1 MDCRLYDTR
10 HDATALEQ
18 AEDAYSHS
26 LLYSR
31 QADPVSLTGVLVNL
45 ATVYEE
51 KGQLAKAESTYQQ
64 AIAQWSLPREASE
77 QSFAYAH
84 YARAQYN
91 LARLLFHQG
100 VRTMAEKAV
109 KTALEYDQK
118 SECVLDLCRTVELFC
133 MIEVEMAARKLSPT
147 LPREMAEIGTILKRM
162 ARRAS
167 GFGIRELLQTQRF
180 VKQNCAVVE
189 AWTRLDAEWSSKSVP
204 ELCRIVDSELS
215 KETPPF
221 FLLKKIVPIKDYF
234 LGVNPFEG
242 LKDISS
248 AGGLKEALRHLS
260 EGGALGLFPAG
271 EVSAYQ
277 ADSNSIEDKAWS
289 RSVLKL
295 IRKADV
301 PVIPIYFKG
310 SNSMLFQILGM
321 IHPMLRTV
329 KLPSELLN
337 KKNRV
342 IKLRVG
348 NPISVE
354 TQNSF
359 ADLIQYGKFLRAKT
373 YLLGSS
379 LEVKK
384 FFLKS
389 QKAEKQVEPVAK
401 ETPVE
406 ILQKEIKDIME
417 DYLLFSMKNY
427 TVYCAPTM
435 KIPNILNEIGRLRE
449 LTFRA
454 VGEGT
459 NRSIDLDEF
468 DLYYYHLFIW
478 DNDTDRIVG
487 AYRVGKGKDI
497 IDRYGIK
504 GFYINTL
511 FKIRK
516 QIMPV
521 LYESIE
527 LGRSF
532 IIEDYQRK
540 PLPLFMLWKGI
551 LYFLIKNPEY
561 RYLIGPVTISG
572 KYSEVSKEL
581 IMKFI
586 IRNHWDAELA
596 RCISPR
602 CKYRVETHDP
612 DVDVM
617 VEASGDNIATLDK
630 LIGDIEPSSDKL
642 PILLKKYILLN
653 GRIVGFNI
661 DPKFNMCLD
670 GLLILDLFDVPMSTI
685 ESLSKE
691 INDDTILNRFSSDN
705 LEV

>member
-1 MDCRLYDTR
+1 MNLIDSNDILKASKLDRFGGNLGGSLVAKLVMYIMRLNKINKLYSDVYN
-10 HDATALEQ
+10 DDPQEFLEQ
-18 AEDAYSHS
+18 LIEALGVTIEINEED
-26 LLYSR
+26 L
-31 QADPVSLTGVLVNL
+31 
-45 ATVYEE
+45 
-51 KGQLAKAESTYQQ
+51 
-64 AIAQWSLPREASE
+64 
-77 QSFAYAH
+77 
-84 YARAQYN
+84 
-91 LARLLFHQG
+91 
-100 VRTMAEKAV
+100 
-109 KTALEYDQK
+109 QK
-118 SECVLDLCRTVELFC
+118 IPANGAFITISNHPFGGLDGIIL
-133 MIEVEMAARKLSPT
+133 IKL
-147 LPREMAEIGTILKRM
+147 
-162 ARRAS
+162 
-167 GFGIRELLQTQRF
+167 
-180 VKQNCAVVE
+180 
-189 AWTRLDAEWSSKSVP
+189 
-204 ELCRIVDSELS
+204 LS
-215 KETPPF
+215 KIRPDYKVMAN

-234 LGVNPFEG
+234 LGVNPFENRR
-242 LKDISS
+242 DISS

-260 EGGALGLFPAG
+260 DGKPLGLFPAG

-277 ADSNSIEDKAWS
+277 ADSNSVEDKEWS
-289 RSVLKL
+289 ASVLKL
-295 IRKADV
+295 IRKANV

-310 SNSMLFQILGM
+310 SNSLLFQLLGL

-337 KKNRV
+337 KKKQV

-348 NPISVE
+348 SPISTE

-359 ADLIQYGKFLRAKT
+359 TDIMQYGKFLRAKT

-389 QKAEKQVEPVAK
+389 QKAEKKAEPIAT
-401 ETPVE
+401 EIATE
-406 ILQKEIKDIME
+406 ILQKEISDIRE
-417 DYLLFSMKNY
+417 DYLLFTMKNY
-427 TVYCAPTM
+427 SIYCAPTL

-449 LTFRA
+449 VTFRA

-468 DLYYYHLFIW
+468 DLYYFHLFIW
-478 DNDTDRIVG
+478 DNDANRIVG
-487 AYRVGKGKDI
+487 AYRVGKGKEI
-497 IDRYGIK
+497 IDRYGVK

-516 QIMPV
+516 QMMPV

-532 IIEDYQRK
+532 IVEDYQRK
-540 PLPLFMLWKGI
+540 PFPLFMLWKGI

-572 KYSEVSKEL
+572 KYTDVSKEL

-586 IRNHWDAELA
+586 ERNHWDAELA
-596 RCISPR
+596 TCITPR
-602 CKYRVETHDP
+602 CKYRVETNDP
-612 DVDVM
+612 GVDVM
-617 VEASGDNIATLDK
+617 VEASGSDISALDK

-642 PILLKKYILLN
+642 PILLKKYISLN
-653 GRIVGFNI
+653 GRIIGFNI

-691 INDDTILNRFSSDN
+691 INDDTILNRFSSEN

>member
-1 MDCRLYDTR
+1 MNLIESNDIKAAGKLDRFGGKLGGSLVAKLVMHIMRLNKINKLYSDVYDENSE
-10 HDATALEQ
+10 AFLEQ
-18 AEDAYSHS
+18 LIEA
-26 LLYSR
+26 L
-31 QADPVSLTGVLVNL
+31 GV
-45 ATVYEE
+45 T
-51 KGQLAKAESTYQQ
+51 
-64 AIAQWSLPREASE
+64 
-77 QSFAYAH
+77 
-84 YARAQYN
+84 
-91 LARLLFHQG
+91 
-100 VRTMAEKAV
+100 
-109 KTALEYDQK
+109 
-118 SECVLDLCRTVELFC
+118 
-133 MIEVEMAARKLSPT
+133 IEVNKEDLEKIP
-147 LPREMAEIGTILKRM
+147 
-162 ARRAS
+162 AS
-167 GFGIRELLQTQRF
+167 GAFITISNHPFGG
-180 VKQNCAVVE
+180 
-189 AWTRLDAEWSSKSVP
+189 LDGIILIK
-204 ELCRIVDSELS
+204 LLS
-215 KETPPF
+215 KIRPDYKVMAN
-221 FLLKKIVPIKDYF
+221 FLLKKIEPIKDYF
-234 LGVNPFEG
+234 LGVNPFESRR
-242 LKDISS
+242 DISS

-260 EGGALGLFPAG
+260 EGKPLGLFPAG

-277 ADSNSIEDKAWS
+277 ADSNSVEDKEWS
-289 RSVLKL
+289 VSVLKL
-295 IRKADV
+295 IRKANV

-310 SNSMLFQILGM
+310 SNSLLFQLLGF

-337 KKNRV
+337 KKNRI
-342 IKLRVG
+342 IKLRIG
-348 NPISVE
+348 SPITTE
-354 TQNSF
+354 TQDSF
-359 ADLIQYGKFLRAKT
+359 TDIRQYGKFLRAKT

-389 QKAEKQVEPVAK
+389 QKAGKNVEPIAQ
-401 ETPVE
+401 EMPVE
-406 ILQKEIKDIME
+406 VLQKEITNIKD

-427 TVYCAPTM
+427 TVYCAPTI

-449 LTFRA
+449 VTFRA

-478 DNDTDRIVG
+478 DDDNQRIVG

-497 IDRYGIK
+497 IDRYGVK

-516 QIMPV
+516 EMMPI

-532 IIEDYQRK
+532 VVEEYQRK
-540 PLPLFMLWKGI
+540 PFPLFMLWKGI

-572 KYSEVSKEL
+572 KYTDVSKEL

-586 IRNHWDAELA
+586 RKNHWEGELA
-596 RCISPR
+596 HCIIPR
-602 CKYRVETHDP
+602 CKYSVETNDP

-617 VEASGDNIATLDK
+617 VEASGDDISALDK

-642 PILLKKYILLN
+642 PILLKKYISLN
-653 GRIVGFNI
+653 GRIIGFNI

-691 INDDTILNRFSSDN
+691 INDATILSRFAPEAPE
-705 LEV
+705 L

>member
-1 MDCRLYDTR
+1 MKLIDTNDFLLGSHGLNRFRESLVSKLVMYILRLHKLDKLNVKVN
-10 HDATALEQ
+10 DDDPEALGVTIDVSK
-18 AEDAYSHS
+18 ED
-26 LLYSR
+26 LEKI
-31 QADPVSLTGVLVNL
+31 PKEGTFITVSNHPFGGLDGIVLV
-45 ATVYEE
+45 
-51 KGQLAKAESTYQQ
+51 
-64 AIAQWSLPREASE
+64 
-77 QSFAYAH
+77 
-84 YARAQYN
+84 
-91 LARLLFHQG
+91 RLL
-100 VRTMAEKAV
+100 
-109 KTALEYDQK
+109 
-118 SECVLDLCRTVELFC
+118 C
-133 MIEVEMAARKLSPT
+133 KLRPDYKIMS
-147 LPREMAEIGTILKRM
+147 
-162 ARRAS
+162 
-167 GFGIRELLQTQRF
+167 
-180 VKQNCAVVE
+180 N
-189 AWTRLDAEWSSKSVP
+189 
-204 ELCRIVDSELS
+204 
-215 KETPPF
+215 
-221 FLLKKIVPIKDYF
+221 FLLKKIVPLQDYILGLDPEESKKDSNMR
-234 LGVNPFEG
+234 V
-242 LKDISS
+242 I
-248 AGGLKEALRHLS
+248 KEAIRHVID
-260 EGGALGLFPAG
+260 GKPLGIFPAG
-271 EVSAYQ
+271 EVSSYQ
-277 ADSNSIEDKAWS
+277 ADSNHVEDKEWDS
-289 RSVLKL
+289 SVLKL
-295 IRKADV
+295 VKMAKV

-310 SNSMLFQILGM
+310 SNSLLFYLLGM
-321 IHPMLRTV
+321 IHPVLKTI

-342 IKLRVG
+342 VKLRIG

-354 TQNSF
+354 TQNTF
-359 ADLIQYGKFLRAKT
+359 HDIAQYGKFLRAKT
-373 YLLGSS
+373 YLLGSA

-384 FFLKS
+384 FFIKS
-389 QKAEKQVEPVAK
+389 QKAMPKAEPVAV
-401 ETPVE
+401 ETESAV
-406 ILQKEIKDIME
+406 LKKEIEGIAE
-417 DYLLFSMKNY
+417 DYLLFNMKNY
-427 TVYCAPTM
+427 DIYCSPSV
-435 KIPNILNEIGRLRE
+435 KIPNVLNEIGRLRE

>member
-1 MDCRLYDTR
+1 M
-10 HDATALEQ
+10 
-18 AEDAYSHS
+18 
-26 LLYSR
+26 
-31 QADPVSLTGVLVNL
+31 NL
-45 ATVYEE
+45 I
-51 KGQLAKAESTYQQ
+51 ES
-64 AIAQWSLPREASE
+64 S
-77 QSFAYAH
+77 
-84 YARAQYN
+84 
-91 LARLLFHQG
+91 
-100 VRTMAEKAV
+100 
-109 KTALEYDQK
+109 D
-118 SECVLDLCRTVELFC
+118 
-133 MIEVEMAARKLSPT
+133 
-147 LPREMAEIGTILKRM
+147 ILK
-162 ARRAS
+162 AS
-167 GFGIRELLQTQRF
+167 KLDRFGGNLGGSLVAKFVMHIMRLNKINKLYADVYNDDPQEFLDRLIEALGVTIEINEEDLQKIPATGAF
-180 VKQNCAVVE
+180 ITISNHPFGG
-189 AWTRLDAEWSSKSVP
+189 LDGIILIK
-204 ELCRIVDSELS
+204 LLS
-215 KETPPF
+215 KVRPDYKVLAN

-234 LGVNPFEG
+234 LGVNPFENR
-242 LKDISS
+242 KDISS

-260 EGGALGLFPAG
+260 DGKPLGLFPAG

-277 ADSNSIEDKAWS
+277 ADSNSVEDKEWS
-289 RSVLKL
+289 QSVLKL
-295 IRKADV
+295 IRKANV

-310 SNSMLFQILGM
+310 SNSLLFQLLGM

-329 KLPSELLN
+329 RLPSELLN

-342 IKLRVG
+342 IKLRIG
-348 NPISVE
+348 SPISVDIQE
-354 TQNSF
+354 SF
-359 ADLIQYGKFLRAKT
+359 TDLRQYGKFLRAKT

-389 QKAEKQVEPVAK
+389 QRAEKKIEPLA
-401 ETPVE
+401 
-406 ILQKEIKDIME
+406 KDIPVDVQLHE
-417 DYLLFSMKNY
+417 LEKIREEYLLFSMKNY
-427 TVYCAPTM
+427 SIYCAPTM

-449 LTFRA
+449 VTFRA

-478 DNDTDRIVG
+478 DDAANKIVG
-487 AYRVGKGKDI
+487 AYRVGKGKEI
-497 IDRYGIK
+497 IDRYGVK

-516 QIMPV
+516 EMLPV

-532 IIEDYQRK
+532 IVEEYQRK

-586 IRNHWDAELA
+586 KRNHWDHELA
-596 RCISPR
+596 NCVAPR
-602 CKYRVETHDP
+602 CKYQVKTHDP
-612 DVDVM
+612 GVDVM
-617 VEASGDNIATLDK
+617 VDASRDNISTLDK
-630 LIGDIEPSSDKL
+630 FIGDIEPSNDKL
-642 PILLKKYILLN
+642 PVLLKKYISLN
-653 GRIVGFNI
+653 GKIVGFNI

-670 GLLILDLFDVPMSTI
+670 GLLILDLFDIPMSTI

-691 INDDTILNRFSSDN
+691 INDDTIMSRFSQEN
-705 LEV
+705 IEV

>member
-1 MDCRLYDTR
+1 MNLIDSKDIKAAGRLDR
-10 HDATALEQ
+10 FGGKVGG
-18 AEDAYSHS
+18 S
-26 LLYSR
+26 LVAKLVMYIMRLNKINKLYSDVYDEDGEAFLEHLIEALGVTIEINEEDL
-31 QADPVSLTGVLVNL
+31 QKIPKEGAFITVSNHPFG
-45 ATVYEE
+45 
-51 KGQLAKAESTYQQ
+51 G
-64 AIAQWSLPREASE
+64 
-77 QSFAYAH
+77 
-84 YARAQYN
+84 
-91 LARLLFHQG
+91 
-100 VRTMAEKAV
+100 
-109 KTALEYDQK
+109 
-118 SECVLDLCRTVELFC
+118 LDGIIL
-133 MIEVEMAARKLSPT
+133 IKL
-147 LPREMAEIGTILKRM
+147 
-162 ARRAS
+162 
-167 GFGIRELLQTQRF
+167 
-180 VKQNCAVVE
+180 
-189 AWTRLDAEWSSKSVP
+189 
-204 ELCRIVDSELS
+204 LS
-215 KETPPF
+215 KIRPDYKVMAN
-221 FLLKKIVPIKDYF
+221 FLLKKIEPIKDYF
-234 LGVNPFEG
+234 LAVNPFEN

-248 AGGLKEALRHLS
+248 AGGLKEALRHLA
-260 EGGALGLFPAG
+260 EGKPLGLFPAG

-277 ADSNSIEDKAWS
+277 ADSNSVEDREWS
-289 RSVLKL
+289 KSVLKL

-301 PVIPIYFKG
+301 PVVPVYFKG
-310 SNSMLFQILGM
+310 SNSILFQILGL

-342 IKLRVG
+342 IRLRVG
-348 NPISVE
+348 NPISPE
-354 TQNSF
+354 TQRSF
-359 ADLIQYGKFLRAKT
+359 TDLIQYGKFLRAKT

-389 QKAEKQVEPVAK
+389 QKAEKKIEAVVP
-401 ETPVE
+401 ETDVDLLRRE
-406 ILQKEIKDIME
+406 VDNIRE
-417 DYLLFSMKNY
+417 DYLLFTMKNY
-427 TVYCAPTM
+427 SVYCAPTL
-435 KIPNILNEIGRLRE
+435 KIPNILNEIGRQRE

-478 DNDTDRIVG
+478 DNDCNRIVG

-497 IDRYGIK
+497 IDRYGVK

-516 QIMPV
+516 DMRPV
-521 LYESIE
+521 LYEAIE

-532 IIEDYQRK
+532 IVMDYQRK

-551 LYFLIKNPEY
+551 LYFLIKNPEC

-572 KYSEVSKEL
+572 KYTDVSKEL

-586 IRNHWDAELA
+586 CRNHWDAELA
-596 RCISPR
+596 EFITPR
-602 CKYRVETHDP
+602 CKYRVETNDP

-617 VEASGDNIATLDK
+617 VEASGDDIAALDR

-642 PILLKKYILLN
+642 PILLKKYVSLN
-653 GRIVGFNI
+653 GKIIGFNI

-670 GLLILDLFDVPMSTI
+670 GLLILDLFDVPMNI
-685 ESLSKE
+685 VESLSKE
-691 INDDTILNRFSSDN
+691 INDDTIMNRFSQDN

>member
-1 MDCRLYDTR
+1 MNLIESNDIKAAGKLNRFGGKVGGSLVAKLVMYIMRLNKINK
-10 HDATALEQ
+10 
-18 AEDAYSHS
+18 
-26 LLYSR
+26 LYSDVYDENPEAFLEHLIEALGVTIEVNEEDL
-31 QADPVSLTGVLVNL
+31 QKIPLTG
-45 ATVYEE
+45 AFITVSNHPF
-51 KGQLAKAESTYQQ
+51 G
-64 AIAQWSLPREASE
+64 
-77 QSFAYAH
+77 
-84 YARAQYN
+84 
-91 LARLLFHQG
+91 G
-100 VRTMAEKAV
+100 
-109 KTALEYDQK
+109 
-118 SECVLDLCRTVELFC
+118 LDGIIL
-133 MIEVEMAARKLSPT
+133 IKL
-147 LPREMAEIGTILKRM
+147 
-162 ARRAS
+162 
-167 GFGIRELLQTQRF
+167 
-180 VKQNCAVVE
+180 
-189 AWTRLDAEWSSKSVP
+189 
-204 ELCRIVDSELS
+204 LS
-215 KETPPF
+215 KIRPDYKVMAN
-221 FLLKKIVPIKDYF
+221 FLLKRIEPIKDYF
-234 LGVNPFEG
+234 LGVNPFENR
-242 LKDISS
+242 KDISS
-248 AGGLKEALRHLS
+248 AGGIKEALRHLAD
-260 EGGALGLFPAG
+260 GRPLGLFPAG

-277 ADSNSIEDKAWS
+277 ADSNSVEDKEWS
-289 RSVLKL
+289 TSVLKL
-295 IRKADV
+295 IRKANV

-310 SNSMLFQILGM
+310 SNSMFFQLLGL

-342 IKLRVG
+342 IKLRIG
-348 NPISVE
+348 NPIAVE
-354 TQNSF
+354 VQRSF
-359 ADLIQYGKFLRAKT
+359 SDMIQYGKFLRAKT

-389 QKAEKQVEPVAK
+389 QKAEKKAEPIATEIAVEVLEK
-401 ETPVE
+401 EVE
-406 ILQKEIKDIME
+406 GIRE
-417 DYLLFSMKNY
+417 DYLLFTMKNY
-427 TVYCAPTM
+427 SVYCAPTM

-449 LTFRA
+449 VTFRA

-478 DNDTDRIVG
+478 DNDANRIVG

-497 IDRYGIK
+497 IDRYGVK

-516 QIMPV
+516 DMLPV

-532 IIEDYQRK
+532 IVEEYQRK

-572 KYSEVSKEL
+572 KYTDVSKEL

-586 IRNHWDAELA
+586 MRNHWEAELA
-596 RCISPR
+596 AYITPR
-602 CKYRVETHDP
+602 CKYRVETNDP

-617 VEASGDNIATLDK
+617 VEASGNDISALDK
-630 LIGDIEPSSDKL
+630 FIGEPSSDKL
-642 PILLKKYILLN
+642 PILLKKYISLN
-653 GRIVGFNI
+653 GRIIGFNI

-691 INDDTILNRFSSDN
+691 INDDTILSRFSQEN

>member
-1 MDCRLYDTR
+1 MNLIESNDIKAAGKLNRFGGNVGGSLVARLVMYIMR
-10 HDATALEQ
+10 LNKINK
-18 AEDAYSHS
+18 
-26 LLYSR
+26 LYSDVYDD
-31 QADPVSLTGVLVNL
+31 DPEKFLEHLIDALGV
-45 ATVYEE
+45 
-51 KGQLAKAESTYQQ
+51 
-64 AIAQWSLPREASE
+64 
-77 QSFAYAH
+77 
-84 YARAQYN
+84 
-91 LARLLFHQG
+91 
-100 VRTMAEKAV
+100 
-109 KTALEYDQK
+109 
-118 SECVLDLCRTVELFC
+118 TVEVNEEDLQKIPANGAF
-133 MIEVEMAARKLSPT
+133 ITISNHPFGGLDGIILIKL
-147 LPREMAEIGTILKRM
+147 
-162 ARRAS
+162 
-167 GFGIRELLQTQRF
+167 
-180 VKQNCAVVE
+180 
-189 AWTRLDAEWSSKSVP
+189 
-204 ELCRIVDSELS
+204 LS
-215 KETPPF
+215 KIRPDYKVMAN

-242 LKDISS
+242 RREISS
-248 AGGLKEALRHLS
+248 AGGLKEAIRHLA
-260 EGGALGLFPAG
+260 EGKPLGLFPAG

-277 ADSNSIEDKAWS
+277 ADTNSIEDRKWS
-289 RSVLKL
+289 SSVLKL
-295 IRKADV
+295 IRKANV

-310 SNSMLFQILGM
+310 SNSLLFQILGL

-342 IKLRVG
+342 IKLRIG
-348 NPISVE
+348 NPISVD
-354 TQNSF
+354 TQSSF
-359 ADLIQYGKFLRAKT
+359 SDIMQYGKFLRAKT

-389 QKAEKQVEPVAK
+389 QKAEKHAEPIVPAVSVDVLK
-401 ETPVE
+401 
-406 ILQKEIKDIME
+406 KEIEGIRE
-417 DYLLFSMKNY
+417 DYLLFTMKNY
-427 TVYCAPTM
+427 SVYCAPTM
-435 KIPNILNEIGRLRE
+435 KIPNMLNEIGRLRE
-449 LTFRA
+449 ITFRA

-478 DNDTDRIVG
+478 DDDADCVVG

-497 IDRYGIK
+497 IDRYGVK

-516 QIMPV
+516 DMMPV

-532 IIEDYQRK
+532 VVGEYQRK
-540 PLPLFMLWKGI
+540 PFPLFMLWKGI
-551 LYFLIKNPEY
+551 LYFLIKNPVY

-572 KYSEVSKEL
+572 KYTDVSKEL

-586 IRNHWDAELA
+586 KRNHWDEELA
-596 RCISPR
+596 KYIVPR

-617 VEASGDNIATLDK
+617 VDASGNDIAALDK
-630 LIGDIEPSSDKL
+630 FIGDIEPSSDKL
-642 PILLKKYILLN
+642 PILLKKYISLN
-653 GRIVGFNI
+653 GRIIGFNI

-670 GLLILDLFDVPMSTI
+670 GLLILDLFEVPMNTI

-691 INDDTILNRFSSDN
+691 INDDTIMNRFSQDS

>member
-1 MDCRLYDTR
+1 MFF
-10 HDATALEQ
+10 
-18 AEDAYSHS
+18 
-26 LLYSR
+26 
-31 QADPVSLTGVLVNL
+31 
-45 ATVYEE
+45 
-51 KGQLAKAESTYQQ
+51 QL
-64 AIAQWSLPREASE
+64 
-77 QSFAYAH
+77 
-84 YARAQYN
+84 
-91 LARLLFHQG
+91 
-100 VRTMAEKAV
+100 
-109 KTALEYDQK
+109 
-118 SECVLDLCRTVELFC
+118 
-133 MIEVEMAARKLSPT
+133 
-147 LPREMAEIGTILKRM
+147 
-162 ARRAS
+162 
-167 GFGIRELLQTQRF
+167 
-180 VKQNCAVVE
+180 
-189 AWTRLDAEWSSKSVP
+189 
-204 ELCRIVDSELS
+204 
-215 KETPPF
+215 
-221 FLLKKIVPIKDYF
+221 
-234 LGVNPFEG
+234 
-242 LKDISS
+242 
-248 AGGLKEALRHLS
+248 
-260 EGGALGLFPAG
+260 LGL
-271 EVSAYQ
+271 
-277 ADSNSIEDKAWS
+277 
-289 RSVLKL
+289 
-295 IRKADV
+295 
-301 PVIPIYFKG
+301 
-310 SNSMLFQILGM
+310 

-342 IKLRVG
+342 IKLRIG
-348 NPISVE
+348 NPITVE
-354 TQNSF
+354 VQHSF
-359 ADLIQYGKFLRAKT
+359 SDMIQYGKFLRAKT

-389 QKAEKQVEPVAK
+389 QKAEKKVEPIATETAVEVLEK
-401 ETPVE
+401 EVE
-406 ILQKEIKDIME
+406 GIRE
-417 DYLLFSMKNY
+417 DYLLFTMKNY
-427 TVYCAPTM
+427 SVYCAPTM

-449 LTFRA
+449 VTFRA

-478 DNDTDRIVG
+478 DNDANRIVG

-497 IDRYGIK
+497 IDRYGVK

-516 QIMPV
+516 DMLPV

-532 IIEDYQRK
+532 IVEEYQRK

-572 KYSEVSKEL
+572 KYTDVSKEL

-586 IRNHWDAELA
+586 MRNHWEAELA
-596 RCISPR
+596 AYITPR
-602 CKYRVETHDP
+602 CKYRGETNDP

-617 VEASGDNIATLDK
+617 VEASGNDISALDK
-630 LIGDIEPSSDKL
+630 FIGDIEPSSDKL
-642 PILLKKYILLN
+642 PILLKKYISLN
-653 GRIVGFNI
+653 GRIIGFNI

-691 INDDTILNRFSSDN
+691 INDDTILSRFSQEN

>member
-1 MDCRLYDTR
+1 MNLIESNDIKAAGKLDRFGGKVGGSLVAKLVMYIMRLNKINK
-10 HDATALEQ
+10 
-18 AEDAYSHS
+18 
-26 LLYSR
+26 LYSDVYDENPEAFLEHLIEALGVTIEVNEEDL
-31 QADPVSLTGVLVNL
+31 QKIPLTG
-45 ATVYEE
+45 AFITVSNHPF
-51 KGQLAKAESTYQQ
+51 G
-64 AIAQWSLPREASE
+64 
-77 QSFAYAH
+77 
-84 YARAQYN
+84 
-91 LARLLFHQG
+91 G
-100 VRTMAEKAV
+100 
-109 KTALEYDQK
+109 
-118 SECVLDLCRTVELFC
+118 LDGIIL
-133 MIEVEMAARKLSPT
+133 IKL
-147 LPREMAEIGTILKRM
+147 
-162 ARRAS
+162 
-167 GFGIRELLQTQRF
+167 
-180 VKQNCAVVE
+180 
-189 AWTRLDAEWSSKSVP
+189 
-204 ELCRIVDSELS
+204 LS
-215 KETPPF
+215 KIRPDYKVMAN
-221 FLLKKIVPIKDYF
+221 FLLKKIEPIKDYF
-234 LGVNPFEG
+234 LGVNPFENR
-242 LKDISS
+242 KDISS
-248 AGGLKEALRHLS
+248 AGGIKEALRHLAD
-260 EGGALGLFPAG
+260 GKPLGLFPAG

-277 ADSNSIEDKAWS
+277 ADSNSVEDKEWS
-289 RSVLKL
+289 ASVLKL
-295 IRKADV
+295 IRKANV

-310 SNSMLFQILGM
+310 SNSMFFQLLGL

-342 IKLRVG
+342 IKLRIG
-348 NPISVE
+348 NPITVE
-354 TQNSF
+354 VQHSF
-359 ADLIQYGKFLRAKT
+359 SDMIQYGKFLRAKT

-389 QKAEKQVEPVAK
+389 QKAEKKVDPIATETAVEVLEK
-401 ETPVE
+401 EVE
-406 ILQKEIKDIME
+406 GIRE
-417 DYLLFSMKNY
+417 DYLLFTMKNY
-427 TVYCAPTM
+427 SVYCAPTM

-449 LTFRA
+449 VTFRA

-478 DNDTDRIVG
+478 DNDANRIVG

-497 IDRYGIK
+497 IDRYGVK

-516 QIMPV
+516 DMLPV

-532 IIEDYQRK
+532 IVEEYQRK

-572 KYSEVSKEL
+572 KYTDVSKEL

-586 IRNHWDAELA
+586 MRNHWEAELA
-596 RCISPR
+596 AYITPR
-602 CKYRVETHDP
+602 CKYRVETNDP

-617 VEASGDNIATLDK
+617 VEASGNDISALDK
-630 LIGDIEPSSDKL
+630 FIGDIEPSSDKL
-642 PILLKKYILLN
+642 PILLKKYISLN
-653 GRIVGFNI
+653 GRIIGFNI

-691 INDDTILNRFSSDN
+691 INDDTILSRFSQEN